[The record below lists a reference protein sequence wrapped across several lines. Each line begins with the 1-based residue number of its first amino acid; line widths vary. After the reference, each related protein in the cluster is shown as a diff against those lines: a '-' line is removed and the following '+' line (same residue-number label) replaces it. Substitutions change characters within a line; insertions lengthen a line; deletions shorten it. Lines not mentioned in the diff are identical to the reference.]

1 VWRDLAADFGNDALA
16 EHYRRQPH
24 RQ

>member
-1 VWRDLAADFGNDALA
+1 VWRDLSADFGNDALA

-24 RQ
+24 R